1 MGQKYKTIFN
11 PSSLSYDEAWEKSLI
26 DMYSPGEKN
35 AENRT
40 ADIKFLFNYFA
51 NEEDKTGI
59 RLSGLNFEAFSKTN
73 FQNKKQKESGD
84 ETGIEISIPFNTGKM
99 FFSPIIKR
107 KVTKEKKAIEAEK
120 LESYAL
126 DLNSLFTGLG
136 EQYWLFSKP
145 FFYDMFDQKINS
157 QIQTENKNLFY
168 SFFNSYGFNLS
179 RLISGTIKDVYT
191 PLEFGTAVSRLVQ
204 SSQLNSG
211 QSNIYGL
218 DFSFRYTAL
227 NISGKYGYFSWFNF
241 YDEDELNRLYK
252 FGFSFGKDF
261 FKFNFNSN
269 HSLYFFFNSNNRL
282 GFENEFL
289 YTASKIG
296 MQKFLT
302 DEWKEKFSL
311 IFSYKGGTSLPRLI
325 IETFSKIPLSDS
337 REERLSVEF
346 SQNKSL
352 PKLNYKFSFKHL
364 QSTKIGSHGEVKIFA
379 ELEGASTT
387 SNSFL
392 LNINAGIS
400 GKVDF

>member
-1 MGQKYKTIFN
+1 M
-11 PSSLSYDEAWEKSLI
+11 
-26 DMYSPGEKN
+26 
-35 AENRT
+35 
-40 ADIKFLFNYFA
+40 
-51 NEEDKTGI
+51 
-59 RLSGLNFEAFSKTN
+59 
-73 FQNKKQKESGD
+73 
-84 ETGIEISIPFNTGKM
+84 
-99 FFSPIIKR
+99 
-107 KVTKEKKAIEAEK
+107 
-120 LESYAL
+120 
-126 DLNSLFTGLG
+126 
-136 EQYWLFSKP
+136 
-145 FFYDMFDQKINS
+145 
-157 QIQTENKNLFY
+157 
-168 SFFNSYGFNLS
+168 
-179 RLISGTIKDVYT
+179 ISGTIKDVYT

-311 IFSYKGGTSLPRLI
+311 IFSYKGGTSLLRLI

-364 QSTKIGSHGEVKIFA
+364 QSTKIGSHGEIKIFA

-392 LNINAGIS
+392 LNVNAGIS